1 MRYLFYQKK
10 KGKARGWENIF
21 RLKVQGSGLWQRLRR
36 KYYRRRCPK
45 VSRYQIYLVS
55 SAPLPGRCPV
65 EADRAQAAGK
75 TDEKSG
81 EVRGTCGES
90 VRSSPRM
97 TNKKDAV
104 TYVTASFFQGE
115 HSISRVL
122 SHLRGDDYL
131 SSQPIARLLKRRN
144 PEGQRAT
151 STLPYSVLL
160 RMGFTKPAGLP
171 TAGALLPHLS
181 TLTTC
186 VAVSFSMA
194 LSLGSL
200 PPDVIR
206 HPALRSSDFP
216 HALRPAI
223 IFPARVLQYS
233 METEFFQE
241 KD

>member
-1 MRYLFYQKK
+1 MWRKREALAANDKQK
-10 KGKARGWENIF
+10 
-21 RLKVQGSGLWQRLRR
+21 
-36 KYYRRRCPK
+36 RRR
-45 VSRYQIYLVS
+45 
-55 SAPLPGRCPV
+55 
-65 EADRAQAAGK
+65 DH
-75 TDEKSG
+75 
-81 EVRGTCGES
+81 
-90 VRSSPRM
+90 
-97 TNKKDAV
+97 
-104 TYVTASFFQGE
+104 VTASFFQGE

-233 METEFFQE
+233 METGFFQE
-241 KD
+241 KDKNGFVVSLRRVPPQKLTTNPFFYISLKISSALLSSMTSISQTCSAAYVRRRFAKAGTMTRSV

>member
-1 MRYLFYQKK
+1 MWRKREALAANDKQK
-10 KGKARGWENIF
+10 
-21 RLKVQGSGLWQRLRR
+21 
-36 KYYRRRCPK
+36 RRR
-45 VSRYQIYLVS
+45 
-55 SAPLPGRCPV
+55 
-65 EADRAQAAGK
+65 DH
-75 TDEKSG
+75 
-81 EVRGTCGES
+81 
-90 VRSSPRM
+90 
-97 TNKKDAV
+97 
-104 TYVTASFFQGE
+104 VTASFFQGE

-122 SHLRGDDYL
+122 SHVRGDDYL

-233 METEFFQE
+233 MEADFFQE
-241 KD
+241 KDYNQVQSQGAARPLG

>member
-1 MRYLFYQKK
+1 MITDFKK
-10 KGKARGWENIF
+10 YVKRTSRLYFAYVIHKGVII
-21 RLKVQGSGLWQRLRR
+21 L
-36 KYYRRRCPK
+36 
-45 VSRYQIYLVS
+45 S
-55 SAPLPGRCPV
+55 SAGLFKV
-65 EADRAQAAGK
+65 M
-75 TDEKSG
+75 KSHK
-81 EVRGTCGES
+81 
-90 VRSSPRM
+90 
-97 TNKKDAV
+97 TNKKGLEI
-104 TYVTASFFQGE
+104 TISNPSRMHGE

-122 SHLRGDDYL
+122 YRLHGDDYL
-131 SSQPIARLLKRRN
+131 SSHPIAWMIKRRN
-144 PEGQRAT
+144 PEGQRAA

-171 TAGALLPHLS
+171 SAGALLPHLS

-241 KD
+241 KDKIWFRVKGRHAP

>member
-1 MRYLFYQKK
+1 M
-10 KGKARGWENIF
+10 
-21 RLKVQGSGLWQRLRR
+21 
-36 KYYRRRCPK
+36 
-45 VSRYQIYLVS
+45 
-55 SAPLPGRCPV
+55 
-65 EADRAQAAGK
+65 
-75 TDEKSG
+75 
-81 EVRGTCGES
+81 
-90 VRSSPRM
+90 
-97 TNKKDAV
+97 
-104 TYVTASFFQGE
+104 
-115 HSISRVL
+115 
-122 SHLRGDDYL
+122 RGDDYL

-233 METEFFQE
+233 METGFFQE
-241 KD
+241 KDKIGSGLAPWPERPLITRERGSAGSTDSEGSTGAAHFVILSGEKRRMLKNGLSEM